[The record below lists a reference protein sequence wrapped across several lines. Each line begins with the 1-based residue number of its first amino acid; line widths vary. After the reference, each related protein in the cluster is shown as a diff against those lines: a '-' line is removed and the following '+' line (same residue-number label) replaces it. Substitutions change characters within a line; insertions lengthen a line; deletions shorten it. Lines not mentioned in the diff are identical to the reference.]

1 MSDKTIH
8 IDEYDS
14 EADTC
19 RKEVLPKLYESQWT
33 DDLILEQRTFTDGKI
48 IIIGRKARRKKAKR
62 FDYLL
67 RYSQNFPIAIVE
79 AKKKYKSAAD
89 GIQQAKDYAQILG
102 LKFAYS
108 TNGAEI
114 LEFDFITGL
123 ETKISKFP
131 TPTELWERLNKVEP
145 IKPNVQDILLKPFY
159 PTPGK
164 EVRYYQQI
172 AINRAVKAILEGK
185 KRVLLTLATGTGKT
199 TVAFQIIYKLWNN
212 RWNTKEEHRRP
223 KVLFLADRSILVTDP
238 HAKDFAV
245 FGDARC
251 LVPEEGLPSSREIY
265 FSTYQSLAEDNN
277 RVGAFRNLPR
287 DFFDLIVIDE
297 CHRGSA
303 ADDSNW
309 RIILDYFQP
318 AVHLGLTATPLR
330 DDNKDTYAY
339 FGNPLYTY
347 SLKQGIEDG
356 FLAPYLVH
364 RVVTEID
371 ATGFRPEEGQRDD
384 FGELIPDGI
393 YTTPDFENSLSY
405 LPRTKA
411 VAKHLYNYMVKNG
424 RFDKTIVFCVN
435 QEHADQFRREFSNLN
450 KDLVQQYPDYVV
462 RIVSEEGDIGKGHL
476 SKFMD
481 IDEPIPVVV
490 TTSKLLSTG
499 VDVPTCKNIVIFRMV
514 NSMTEFRREFSNL
527 NKDLVQQYPDYVV
540 RIVSEEGDIG
550 KGHLSKFMDIDEP
563 IPVVVTTSK
572 LLSTG
577 VDVPTCKNIVIFRM
591 VNSMTEFKQIVG
603 RGTRVREDKEKL
615 FFTILDYTGSAT
627 RNFADPDFDGEPP
640 LITEDEIDGDGN
652 IINGGEW
659 IPNPPTD
666 EPGDWEEDEGTNN
679 PPLEGEGGEIRR
691 KYYISEGEVSIVG
704 ESVQILDA
712 SGKLRTIQFTQYA
725 KEQIKTIF
733 PSVNDFRSKWN
744 DLQKRQHIL
753 DELENIGISIDQLME
768 ITKQQEADPFDL
780 ICFVAFDLK
789 PLTRKQRAELLK
801 KNKPDFFAEYSD
813 KAKQVLNMILEK
825 YVEYGLNQ
833 IRPDII
839 SVEPIAQQ
847 GNPIE
852 IVNEFGGI
860 DQFKKAIEELQI
872 LLYDNAA

>member
-1 MSDKTIH
+1 MSKPIVHIH
-8 IDEYDS
+8 DDDS

-33 DDLILEQRTFTDGKI
+33 DELILEQRTFTDGKI
-48 IIIGRKARRKKAKR
+48 IVIGRKARRKKAKR

-89 GIQQAKDYAQILG
+89 GIQQAKDYAKTLG

-108 TNGAEI
+108 TNGADI

-123 ETKISKFP
+123 ESKISKYP
-131 TPTELWERLNKVEP
+131 TPTKLWNRLNKVEP
-145 IKPNVQDILLKPFY
+145 IKREIQETLLKPFFA
-159 PTPGK
+159 TPGK
-164 EVRYYQQI
+164 EIRYYQRI

-185 KRVLLTLATGTGKT
+185 KRALLTLATGTGKT
-199 TVAFQIIYKLWNN
+199 TVAFQIIYKLWFN
-212 RWNTKEEHRRP
+212 RWNTKGEHRRP
-223 KVLFLADRSILVTDP
+223 KILFLADRSILVTDP

-251 LVPEEGLPSSREIY
+251 LVPEEGLPSSREVY
-265 FSTYQSLAEDNN
+265 FSTYQSLAEDGN
-277 RVGAFRNLPR
+277 RVGAFRKLPK

-297 CHRGSA
+297 CHRGSSS
-303 ADDSNW
+303 DESNW
-309 RIILDYFQP
+309 RVILDYFDTSVQ
-318 AVHLGLTATPLR
+318 VGLTATPLR

-339 FGNPLYTY
+339 FGNPLYIY

-364 RVVTEID
+364 RVVTETD
-371 ATGFRPEEGQRDD
+371 ATGFRPEDGQRDD
-384 FGELIPDGI
+384 NGELIPDGV

-405 LPRTKA
+405 LPRTIA
-411 VAKHLYNYMVKNG
+411 VVKHLYNFMVKYG

-435 QEHADQFRREFSNLN
+435 QEHADQFRRELSNLN
-450 KDLVQQYPDYVV
+450 RDLVQQYPDYAV

-476 SKFMD
+476 SRFMD
-481 IDEPIPVVV
+481 IDEPIPVIV

-499 VDVPTCKNIVIFRMV
+499 VDVPTCKNIVIFR
-514 NSMTEFRREFSNL
+514 
-527 NKDLVQQYPDYVV
+527 
-540 RIVSEEGDIG
+540 
-550 KGHLSKFMDIDEP
+550 
-563 IPVVVTTSK
+563 
-572 LLSTG
+572 
-577 VDVPTCKNIVIFRM
+577 NI
-591 VNSMTEFKQIVG
+591 NSMTEFKQIVG

-652 IINGGEW
+652 VIDGDEW
-659 IPNPPTD
+659 TPDTPDDRDDDGTDAPPT
-666 EPGDWEEDEGTNN
+666 
-679 PPLEGEGGEIRR
+679 GGFTGGQTRQ
-691 KYYISEGEVSIVG
+691 KYYISEGTVSIVA

-712 SGKLRTIQFTQYA
+712 SGKLRTIQFSQYA
-725 KEQIKTIF
+725 KEQITTMF
-733 PSVNDFRSKWN
+733 PSINDFRNKWN
-744 DLQKRQHIL
+744 DLEERKHIL
-753 DELENIGISIDQLME
+753 EELENSGISIEQLME
-768 ITKQQEADPFDL
+768 ITKQKEVDPFDL
-780 ICFVAFDLK
+780 LCFVAFDLK
-789 PLTRKQRAELLK
+789 PLTRKQRADLLK
-801 KNKPDFFAEYSD
+801 KNKSDFFAHYSD
-813 KAKQVLNMILEK
+813 KAKHVLNLILEK
-825 YVEYGLNQ
+825 YIDYGLNQ
-833 IRPDII
+833 ITPDII

-860 DQFKKAIEELQI
+860 DQFKKAIEKLQT
-872 LLYDNAA
+872 LLYADAA

>member
-1 MSDKTIH
+1 MSEPIIH
-8 IDEYDS
+8 INEHES

-19 RKEVLPKLYESQWT
+19 RKEVLPKLYASSWT
-33 DDLILEQRTFTDGKI
+33 DELILEQRTFTDGKI
-48 IIIGRKARRKKAKR
+48 IVIGRKAKRQKAKR

-89 GIQQAKDYAQILG
+89 GLQQAKDYAQTLG

-108 TNGAEI
+108 TNGSEI
-114 LEFDFITGL
+114 IEFDFITGL
-123 ETKISKFP
+123 ETQISKFP
-131 TPTELWERLNKVEP
+131 TPQELWNRLNQAEP
-145 IKPNVQDILLKPFY
+145 IKPEVQETFLKPFFA
-159 PTPGK
+159 TAGK
-164 EVRYYQQI
+164 EVRYYQRI
-172 AINRAVKAILEGK
+172 AINSAVKAILEGK

-212 RWNTKEEHRRP
+212 RWNTKGEHRRP

-245 FGDARC
+245 FGNARC

-265 FSTYQSLAEDNN
+265 FSTYQSLAEDGN

-303 ADDSNW
+303 SDESNW
-309 RIILDYFQP
+309 RVILDYFNTSVQ
-318 AVHLGLTATPLR
+318 VGLTATPLR
-330 DDNKDTYAY
+330 DENKDTYAY
-339 FGNPLYTY
+339 FGNPLYIY

-364 RVVTEID
+364 RVVTEVD
-371 ATGFRPEEGQRDD
+371 ATGFRPEEGQLDD
-384 FGELIPDGI
+384 NGELIPDGI

-411 VAKHLYNYMVKNG
+411 VAKHLHDFMQKNG

-435 QEHADQFRREFSNLN
+435 QEHADQFRREISNLN
-450 KDLVQQYPDYVV
+450 TDLVQQYPDYVV

-481 IDEPIPVVV
+481 IDEEIPVIV

-499 VDVPTCKNIVIFRMV
+499 VDVPTCKNIV
-514 NSMTEFRREFSNL
+514 L
-527 NKDLVQQYPDYVV
+527 
-540 RIVSEEGDIG
+540 
-550 KGHLSKFMDIDEP
+550 
-563 IPVVVTTSK
+563 
-572 LLSTG
+572 
-577 VDVPTCKNIVIFRM
+577 FRM

-640 LITEDEIDGDGN
+640 LITEDEIDGEGN
-652 IINGGEW
+652 IIDGNEW
-659 IPNPPTD
+659 IPDPPTD
-666 EPGDWEEDEGTNN
+666 EPDDWEDDDDDTDE
-679 PPLEGEGGEIRR
+679 PPTGGGGGEPRR
-691 KYYISEGEVSIVG
+691 KYYISEGEVSVVA
-704 ESVQILDA
+704 ESVQILGAD
-712 SGKLRTIQFTQYA
+712 GKLRTIQFTQYA
-725 KEQIKTIF
+725 KEQITTLF
-733 PSVNDFRSKWN
+733 PSVDELRSKWN
-744 DLQKRQHIL
+744 DLQQRQHIL
-753 DELENIGISIDQLME
+753 DELENNGISIDQLME
-768 ITKQQEADPFDL
+768 VTKQQDVDSFDL
-780 ICFVAFDLK
+780 LCFVAFDLK
-789 PLTRKQRAELLK
+789 PLTRKQRADLLK
-801 KNKPDFFAEYSD
+801 KNKPDFFTHYSE
-813 KAKQVLNMILEK
+813 KAREVLNMILEK
-825 YVEYGLNQ
+825 YVYYGLNQ

-860 DQFKKAIEELQI
+860 DEFKKAIEELQT
-872 LLYDNAA
+872 LLYAEAA

>member
-1 MSDKTIH
+1 MKDPIIH
-8 IDEYDS
+8 IDDHDS

-19 RKEVLPKLYESQWT
+19 RKEVLPKLYVSLWT
-33 DDLILEQRTFTDGKI
+33 DELILEQRTFTDGKI
-48 IIIGRKARRKKAKR
+48 IVIGRKARRKKAKR

-79 AKKKYKSAAD
+79 AKKKYKLAAD

-108 TNGAEI
+108 TNGTEI

-123 ETKISKFP
+123 ETKISKYP
-131 TPTELWERLNKVEP
+131 TPTELWSRLNQAEP
-145 IKPNVQDILLKPFY
+145 IKPENQETFLKPFL
-159 PTPGK
+159 PIPNK
-164 EVRYYQQI
+164 PERYYQTI
-172 AINRAVKAILEGK
+172 AINRAVKAVLEGK
-185 KRVLLTLATGTGKT
+185 KRALLTLATGTGKT
-199 TVAFQIIYKLWNN
+199 TIAFQIIYKLWNN
-212 RWNTKEEHRRP
+212 RWNTKGEHRRP
-223 KVLFLADRSILVTDP
+223 KILFLADRSILVSDP

-251 LVPEEGLPSSREIY
+251 LVPEEGLPSSREVY
-265 FSTYQSLAEDNN
+265 FSTYQSLAEDSN
-277 RVGAFRNLPR
+277 RTGAFRKLPR
-287 DFFDLIVIDE
+287 DFFDLILIDE

-303 ADDSNW
+303 TDDSNW
-309 RIILDYFQP
+309 RAVLDYFNTSVQI
-318 AVHLGLTATPLR
+318 GLTATPLR
-330 DDNKDTYAY
+330 DDNKDTYLY
-339 FGNPLYTY
+339 FGNPLYIY

-371 ATGFRPEEGQRDD
+371 ATGFRPEDGQLDD

-393 YTTPDFENSLSY
+393 YTTPDFENTLSY

-411 VAKHLYNYMVKNG
+411 VAKHLYNFMVKYG

-435 QEHADQFRREFSNLN
+435 QEHADQLRREISNLN
-450 KDLVQQYPDYVV
+450 TDLVQQYPDYVV

-476 SKFMD
+476 GRFMD

-499 VDVPTCKNIVIFRMV
+499 VDVPTCKNIVIFR
-514 NSMTEFRREFSNL
+514 T
-527 NKDLVQQYPDYVV
+527 
-540 RIVSEEGDIG
+540 I
-550 KGHLSKFMDIDEP
+550 
-563 IPVVVTTSK
+563 
-572 LLSTG
+572 
-577 VDVPTCKNIVIFRM
+577 
-591 VNSMTEFKQIVG
+591 NSMTEFKQIVG

-640 LITEDEIDGDGN
+640 LITEEEIDEDGN
-652 IINGGEW
+652 IIDGDEW
-659 IPNPPTD
+659 TPEPPTD
-666 EPGDWEEDEGTNN
+666 EPDDLEDDDDTDEPPTSLGVGD
-679 PPLEGEGGEIRR
+679 PRR
-691 KYYISEGEVSIVG
+691 KYYISEGTVTISV

-712 SGKLRTIQFTQYA
+712 NGKLRTVQFTQYA
-725 KEQIKTIF
+725 KEHITTMF
-733 PSVNDFRSKWN
+733 PSMNDFRSKWN
-744 DLQKRQHIL
+744 DLQERQHIL
-753 DELENIGISIDQLME
+753 DELENNGISIEQLVD
-768 ITKQQEADPFDL
+768 ITKQQDIDPFDL
-780 ICFVAFDLK
+780 LCFVAFDLK
-789 PLTRKQRAELLK
+789 PLTRKQRADLLK
-801 KNKPDFFAEYSD
+801 KNKPDFFAHYSEG
-813 KAKQVLNMILEK
+813 AKNVLNLILEK
-825 YVEYGLNQ
+825 YVDYGLNQ

-860 DQFKKAIEELQI
+860 AEFKEAIEKLQT
-872 LLYDNAA
+872 LLYAEAA

>member
-8 IDEYDS
+8 IDDHDS

-19 RKEVLPKLYESQWT
+19 RKEVLPKLYDSQWT
-33 DDLILEQRTFTDGKI
+33 DELILEQRTFTDGKI
-48 IIIGRKARRKKAKR
+48 IVIGRKARRKKAKR

-108 TNGAEI
+108 TNGTEI
-114 LEFDFITGL
+114 IEFDFITGL
-123 ETKISKFP
+123 ETKISNYP
-131 TPTELWERLNKVEP
+131 TPTELWNRLNQAEP
-145 IKPNVQDILLKPFY
+145 IKPEIQETFLKPFFA
-159 PTPGK
+159 TSGK
-164 EVRYYQQI
+164 EVRYYQRI
-172 AINRAVKAILEGK
+172 AINRAVKAVLEGK
-185 KRVLLTLATGTGKT
+185 KRALLTLATGTGKT

-212 RWNTKEEHRRP
+212 RWNTKGEHRRP

-251 LVPEEGLPSSREIY
+251 LVPEEGLPSSREVY
-265 FSTYQSLAEDNN
+265 FSTYQSLAEDSN
-277 RVGAFRNLPR
+277 RSGAFRKLPK

-297 CHRGSA
+297 CHRGSSS
-303 ADDSNW
+303 DDSNW
-309 RIILDYFQP
+309 RVILDYFNTSVQI
-318 AVHLGLTATPLR
+318 GLTATPLR

-339 FGNPLYTY
+339 FGNPLYIY

-364 RVVTEID
+364 RVVTETD
-371 ATGFRPEEGQRDD
+371 ATGFRPEEGQLDD
-384 FGELIPDGI
+384 NGELIPDGI
-393 YTTPDFENSLSY
+393 YTTPDFENTLSY

-411 VAKHLYNYMVKNG
+411 VVKHLYNFMVKYG

-435 QEHADQFRREFSNLN
+435 QEHADQFRREISNLN
-450 KDLVQQYPDYVV
+450 TDLVQQYPDYVV

-476 SKFMD
+476 GRFMD
-481 IDEPIPVVV
+481 IDEPIPVIV

-499 VDVPTCKNIVIFRMV
+499 VDVPTCKNIVIFR
-514 NSMTEFRREFSNL
+514 T
-527 NKDLVQQYPDYVV
+527 
-540 RIVSEEGDIG
+540 I
-550 KGHLSKFMDIDEP
+550 
-563 IPVVVTTSK
+563 
-572 LLSTG
+572 
-577 VDVPTCKNIVIFRM
+577 
-591 VNSMTEFKQIVG
+591 NSMTEFKQIVG

-652 IINGGEW
+652 IIDGDEW
-659 IPNPPTD
+659 IPDPPTD
-666 EPGDWEEDEGTNN
+666 EPDDWEDNDDTDE
-679 PPLEGEGGEIRR
+679 PPTGGSGGEPRR
-691 KYYISEGEVSIVG
+691 KYYISEGTVSIVA

-712 SGKLRTIQFTQYA
+712 NGKLRTVQFTQYA
-725 KEQIKTIF
+725 KEQITTMF
-733 PSVNDFRSKWN
+733 PSMNDFRSKWN
-744 DLQKRQHIL
+744 DLQERQHIL
-753 DELENIGISIDQLME
+753 DELENNGISIDQLME
-768 ITKQQEADPFDL
+768 ITKQQDVDPFDL
-780 ICFVAFDLK
+780 LCFVAFDLK
-789 PLTRKQRAELLK
+789 PLTRKQRADLLK
-801 KNKPDFFAEYSD
+801 KNKPDFFAHYSER
-813 KAKQVLNMILEK
+813 AKEVLNLILEK
-825 YVEYGLNQ
+825 YVDYGLNQ

-860 DQFKKAIEELQI
+860 DEFKKAIEELQT
-872 LLYDNAA
+872 LLYAEAA